1 HRRRRRRAV
10 GRAPARPADRLPGHL
25 AGNVHPGQT
34 VDVHAGADGEATEVQ
49 FNGVKTAALIG
60 ALSALMLAA
69 GWVVGGGTGL
79 TIALVV
85 ALGTNGIAYCF
96 SDRIALRAMRAHPV
110 GEVEAPR
117 LYRLVRELATS
128 AHQPMP
134 RLYISET
141 RQPNA
146 FATGRNPR
154 NAAVCCTR
162 GILQILDERELRA
175 VLGHELS
182 HIYNR
187 DILIS
192 SVAAAIAT
200 VITYLS
206 HMAIFIPF
214 GRDEDDDGPGLLG
227 ALMMLVLGPIAAAVV
242 QMAISRTR
250 EYAADAAGA
259 PALLGPLVML
269 APGPTAAAAVQMAIS
284 RPREY
289 AADAAGAR
297 LTGDPLAL
305 ASALRKIEAGTRA
318 MPLPQ
323 DPELAT
329 TSSLMIA
336 NPFAGGG
343 IGNLFSTHPPTADRI
358 ARLERMAGL
367 R

>member
-1 HRRRRRRAV
+1 M
-10 GRAPARPADRLPGHL
+10 
-25 AGNVHPGQT
+25 
-34 VDVHAGADGEATEVQ
+34 Q
-49 FNGVKTAALIG
+49 FNGVKTAALIA
-60 ALSALMLAA
+60 ALSALMLAV
-69 GWVVGGGTGL
+69 GWVLGGGAGL
-79 TIALVV
+79 FIALVI
-85 ALGTNGIAYCF
+85 ALGTNGVAYFF
-96 SDRIALRAMRAHPV
+96 SDKIALRSMRAHPV
-110 GEVEAPR
+110 GEVEAPV

-128 AHQPMP
+128 SRQPMP

-141 RQPNA
+141 MQPNA

-162 GILQILDERELRA
+162 GILRMLDERELRA

-182 HIYNR
+182 HVYNR

-206 HMAIFIPF
+206 HLAIFLPI
-214 GRDEDDDGPGLLG
+214 GRSDDDDGPGIVG
-227 ALMMLVLGPIAAAVV
+227 ALLMLVLGPIAAAVV

-250 EYAADAAGA
+250 EFQADASGA
-259 PALLGPLVML
+259 
-269 APGPTAAAAVQMAIS
+269 Q
-284 RPREY
+284 
-289 AADAAGAR
+289 

-305 ASALRKIEAGTRA
+305 AGALRKIEAGTQA

-323 DPELAT
+323 DPELAS

-336 NPFAGGG
+336 NPFRGRGMG
-343 IGNLFSTHPPTADRI
+343 KLFSTHPPTAERV
-358 ARLERMAGL
+358 ARLERMAGH

>member
-1 HRRRRRRAV
+1 MR
-10 GRAPARPADRLPGHL
+10 
-25 AGNVHPGQT
+25 
-34 VDVHAGADGEATEVQ
+34 
-49 FNGVKTAALIG
+49 FNGVKTAALIA
-60 ALSALMLAA
+60 ALSALVLVA
-69 GWVVGGGTGL
+69 GWTFGGRAGL
-79 TIALVV
+79 AIALVI
-85 ALGTNGIAYCF
+85 ALATNGVAYFF
-96 SDRIALRAMRAHPV
+96 SDRIALRSMRAHPV
-110 GEVEAPR
+110 GEVEAPI
-117 LYRLVRELATS
+117 LYRLVRELANS

-134 RLYISET
+134 RLYVSET

-162 GILQILDERELRA
+162 GILQMLDERELRA

-182 HIYNR
+182 HVYNR

-206 HMAIFIPF
+206 HLAIFIPI
-214 GRDEDDDGPGLLG
+214 GRSDDDDGPGLLG
-227 ALMMLVLGPIAAAVV
+227 ALLMIVLGPVAAAVV

-259 PALLGPLVML
+259 
-269 APGPTAAAAVQMAIS
+269 
-284 RPREY
+284 
-289 AADAAGAR
+289 R

-305 ASALRKIEAGTRA
+305 AAALRKIDAGTRA

-336 NPFAGGG
+336 NPFAGAG
-343 IGNLFSTHPPTADRI
+343 IGRLFSTHPPTADRI
-358 ARLERMAGL
+358 ARLERMAGH
-367 R
+367 RR

>member
-1 HRRRRRRAV
+1 M
-10 GRAPARPADRLPGHL
+10 
-25 AGNVHPGQT
+25 
-34 VDVHAGADGEATEVQ
+34 Q

-60 ALSALMLAA
+60 TLSALMLAA
-69 GWVVGGGTGL
+69 GWLIGGGAGL
-79 TIALVV
+79 TIALVI
-85 ALGTNGIAYCF
+85 ALVTNGVAYVF
-96 SDRIALRAMRAHPV
+96 SDRIALRSMRAHQV
-110 GEVEAPR
+110 GEVEAPM

-134 RLYISET
+134 RLFVSET

-162 GILQILDERELRA
+162 GILQMLDERELRA

-182 HIYNR
+182 HVYNR

-206 HMAIFIPF
+206 HLAIFIPI
-214 GRDEDDDGPGLLG
+214 GRSDDDDGPGIFG
-227 ALMMLVLGPIAAAVV
+227 ALLMLVLGPVAAAVV

-250 EYAADAAGA
+250 EY
-259 PALLGPLVML
+259 
-269 APGPTAAAAVQMAIS
+269 S
-284 RPREY
+284 
-289 AADAAGAR
+289 ADAAGAR

-336 NPFAGGG
+336 NPFAGAG
-343 IGNLFSTHPPTADRI
+343 IGKLFSTHPPTADRI
-358 ARLERMAGL
+358 ARLERMAGH
-367 R
+367 RR

>member
-1 HRRRRRRAV
+1 
-10 GRAPARPADRLPGHL
+10 
-25 AGNVHPGQT
+25 
-34 VDVHAGADGEATEVQ
+34 VQ

-85 ALGTNGIAYCF
+85 ALGTNGIAYFF

-259 PALLGPLVML
+259 
-269 APGPTAAAAVQMAIS
+269 
-284 RPREY
+284 
-289 AADAAGAR
+289 R

>member
-1 HRRRRRRAV
+1 MR
-10 GRAPARPADRLPGHL
+10 
-25 AGNVHPGQT
+25 
-34 VDVHAGADGEATEVQ
+34 
-49 FNGVKTAALIG
+49 FNGVKTAALIA
-60 ALSALMLAA
+60 ALSALMLVA
-69 GWVVGGGTGL
+69 GWAFGGTMGL
-79 TIALVV
+79 TIALVI

-96 SDRIALRAMRAHPV
+96 SDRIALRSMRAHPV

-134 RLYISET
+134 RLYVSET

-182 HIYNR
+182 HVYNR

-206 HMAIFIPF
+206 HLAIFLPI
-214 GRDEDDDGPGLLG
+214 GRSEDDDGPGVLG
-227 ALMMLVLGPIAAAVV
+227 ALLMLVLGPVAAAVV

-250 EYAADAAGA
+250 EY
-259 PALLGPLVML
+259 
-269 APGPTAAAAVQMAIS
+269 S
-284 RPREY
+284 
-289 AADAAGAR
+289 ADAAGAR

-305 ASALRKIEAGTRA
+305 ASALRKIDAGTRA

-329 TSSLMIA
+329 TSALMIA
-336 NPFAGGG
+336 NPFSGAG
-343 IGNLFSTHPPTADRI
+343 IGRLFSTHPPTADRI
-358 ARLERMAGL
+358 ARLERMAG
-367 R
+367 RR